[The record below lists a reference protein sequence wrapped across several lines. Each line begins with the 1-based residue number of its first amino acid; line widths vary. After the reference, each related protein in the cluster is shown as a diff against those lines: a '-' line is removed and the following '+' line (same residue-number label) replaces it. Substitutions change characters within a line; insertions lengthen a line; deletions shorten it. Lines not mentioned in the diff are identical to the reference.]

1 MDNTTMRHQYT
12 ICYENTHFVT
22 QDVVCE
28 NIWLTVVIA
37 KFIIDAHHRF
47 TTGKIPTENLSVS
60 PMHCEYVSPPGW
72 EPITKDRFVRPLLK
86 RSPKRDKQRKW
97 WCKVPVWHERDHGL
111 IRSNTGQS
119 ETGSFATVPP
129 NALFGLWNN
138 LNHHRKIRNEHT

>member
-60 PMHCEYVSPPGW
+60 PMHCEFMPRFLADHQKENQILFYQ
-72 EPITKDRFVRPLLK
+72 ERITVRPLTASTCITK
-86 RSPKRDKQRKW
+86 TVMPGNDKYLPLDAMQGKW
-97 WCKVPVWHERDHGL
+97 GRY
-111 IRSNTGQS
+111 
-119 ETGSFATVPP
+119 
-129 NALFGLWNN
+129 N
-138 LNHHRKIRNEHT
+138 LNHHRKIRNEQPMLI